1 MKSGG
6 HPTQRS
12 NPGLPLCRQMLYHLN
27 HQRSP
32 PTELGPYRW
41 KQVEDVMD
49 S

>member
-12 NPGLPLCRQMLYHLN
+12 NPGLPHCRQTLYHLS
-27 HQRSP
+27 HLGSA